1 MRREQS
7 WGPDHVTYDNEI
19 YMDDMMEKMIHLEEK
34 TTQDESTIKQLQ
46 EKLEENA
53 KLLAFFQGKMLGL

>member
-1 MRREQS
+1 
-7 WGPDHVTYDNEI
+7 
-19 YMDDMMEKMIHLEEK
+19 MDDMMEKMIHLEEK